1 MTNSHLS
8 IEERESI
15 QEFIKH
21 EHTFTKI
28 GKILKRDRTTIAKE
42 IRTNRYVKSYL
53 FEAFD
58 PKGIKVAVENCPR
71 LSKPP
76 YVCNTCENKNRC
88 RKHKLYYNSRFA
100 QKHYEAVLVEA
111 RVGADITPEEI
122 EEIEKIIVPLIKNKK
137 HSVNQV
143 FINHSDILNFSKS
156 TFYKYV
162 NDGLLSLINLDL
174 PKKVKY
180 KKRKK
185 KDEEEKQYK
194 RDIKIL
200 EGRRYENYLEFISIN
215 PEKNIVELD
224 CVEGIQSDDK
234 VLLTMIIKE
243 TRFMLMFLLDKQT
256 SANVSDVFNQ
266 LKEKIGVELYK
277 EVFSVI
283 LTDNGSEFY
292 NPLAMEID
300 YDTGEKI
307 SNLFYCRPYS
317 SWQKGTLESNH
328 NFIRI
333 VLPKSNEHQ
342 KGASFN
348 QLDDYIV
355 KRLEN
360 NINNIPRN
368 ILDGNTPYELTIKK
382 YPKLIEILNCEHI
395 APDDVDMN
403 SDSYLVNDQTDINVD
418 DDKSSDK

>member
-1 MTNSHLS
+1 
-8 IEERESI
+8 
-15 QEFIKH
+15 
-21 EHTFTKI
+21 
-28 GKILKRDRTTIAKE
+28 
-42 IRTNRYVKSYL
+42 
-53 FEAFD
+53 
-58 PKGIKVAVENCPR
+58 
-71 LSKPP
+71 
-76 YVCNTCENKNRC
+76 
-88 RKHKLYYNSRFA
+88 
-100 QKHYEAVLVEA
+100 
-111 RVGADITPEEI
+111 
-122 EEIEKIIVPLIKNKK
+122 
-137 HSVNQV
+137 
-143 FINHSDILNFSKS
+143 
-156 TFYKYV
+156 
-162 NDGLLSLINLDL
+162 
-174 PKKVKY
+174 
-180 KKRKK
+180 
-185 KDEEEKQYK
+185 
-194 RDIKIL
+194 
-200 EGRRYENYLEFISIN
+200 
-215 PEKNIVELD
+215 
-224 CVEGIQSDDK
+224 
-234 VLLTMIIKE
+234 MIIKE

-300 YDTGEKI
+300 YNKGEKI

-348 QLDDYIV
+348 RLDDYIV